1 MARILK
7 KAIEYNLVEVS
18 GSMDDNHRIALN
30 ENFLPVSEIVKETGI
45 KLPKKLNDML
55 GDTARRAIKCE
66 LNEASEKMTHN
77 FHNIGY
83 LKNRIL
89 SVLEISEKTG
99 IDPTNKQNERIE
111 EIAKYIIRT
120 ELAEVQKWA
129 ARKDYNSAAYSMLLV
144 LELVKRTGI
153 SLTNEENTM
162 IKEIAPDMI
171 QDRLERALGLLGK
184 GCARESLDYARRALK
199 IAEETKTDLT
209 EEQKKMIEDF
219 APKIIQAYLEEALRW
234 LREGFTKLPL
244 DNVRRVLKFAEKTK
258 TDLTEEQKEVIEN
271 IALDYIQYELV
282 HASRNADIGKS
293 TDAVLSLLYAFKI
306 AEETGTHLNN
316 KWAEMEAVKI
326 LMRLMRLD
334 KNFRGFIALSS

>member
-1 MARILK
+1 
-7 KAIEYNLVEVS
+7 
-18 GSMDDNHRIALN
+18 MDDNHRIALN

-306 AEETGTHLNN
+306 AEETGTHFNN
-316 KWAEMEAVKI
+316 EWAEMEAVKI